1 MSVEENKA
9 IIRRWI
15 EEGWNQGKA
24 ELADELYAADFSA
37 LDIDEPKKNLRGPE
51 DIKTYLRQMRTA
63 FPDIHFTIDHLFGE
77 DDRVVGAF
85 TIRGTHRGDFA
96 GIAPTGRKV
105 MFQAVDIWRL
115 KDGKIAE
122 RCIAR
127 IDRLDLMEQLGA
139 IAMTT
144 EKSD

>member
-1 MSVEENKA
+1 MSVEANKA

-24 ELADELYAADFSA
+24 DLADELYAADFSA
-37 LDIDEPKKNLRGPE
+37 LDIDQPNKNLRGPE

-77 DDRVVGAF
+77 DDKVVGAF

-105 MFQAVDIWRL
+105 LFQAIDIWRL
-115 KDGKIAE
+115 QDGKIAE

-127 IDRLDLMEQLGA
+127 IDRLDLMEQLGT
-139 IAMTT
+139 IIITP
-144 EKSD
+144 KKPD